1 MSFEAILVG
10 GGLQSALIA
19 LAVLQRHPHARL
31 ALVEREQALGGEH
44 TWSFHAA
51 DLSEQMARVVDPLV
65 VRRWP
70 GHDVAFPG
78 FTRRLEQPYASIS
91 SERLAQVLE
100 GALARAPQA
109 RLLRG
114 VAATRLHGHGV
125 QLASGEW
132 LAGTQVIDAR
142 GPEAGSAR
150 AFQKFVGLELELEGA
165 PERERPLIM
174 DATVAQ
180 HDGFRFVYTLPL
192 TPQRWLIE
200 DTYYSDSPAL
210 DEPLLT
216 GRILDYARAQGL
228 RVARVLRSERGVL
241 PLPLEDA
248 PPALPGDAAP
258 LVAGYRGGWFHPTT
272 GYSLPCAARLAE
284 QVAESWPAPPEPQ
297 QLAALQEEQ
306 RRQARFATLLNR
318 LLFRACA
325 PEQRWRVLE
334 RFYRLPEASIARF
347 YALRTTRADRA
358 RILLGAP
365 PRGVS
370 LGRALVQLAS
380 VTR

>member
-1 MSFEAILVG
+1 MSFEGILVG

-31 ALVEREQALGGEH
+31 ALVEREHALGGVH
-44 TWSFHAA
+44 TWSFHAG
-51 DLSEQMARVVDPLV
+51 DLGEAMARVVEPLV

-70 GHDVAFPG
+70 GYEVAFPG
-78 FTRRLEQPYASIS
+78 LARRLEQPYASIS
-91 SERLAQVLE
+91 SGRLAEVVE
-100 GALARAPQA
+100 AALARAPNA
-109 RLLRG
+109 RLVRG
-114 VAATRLHGHGV
+114 VAATHLHAHGV
-125 QLASGEW
+125 QLATGEW

-142 GPEAGSAR
+142 GPEAGAAQ
-150 AFQKFVGLELELEGA
+150 AFQKFVGLELELMEA
-165 PERERPLIM
+165 PARERPVVM

-192 TPQRWLIE
+192 AAERWLIE

-216 GRILDYARAQGL
+216 RRVLDYARAQGL
-228 RVARVLRSERGVL
+228 RVSRVLRTERGVL
-241 PLPLEDA
+241 PLPLELP
-248 PPALPGDAAP
+248 PPALPGDAGA

-284 QVAESWPAPPEPQ
+284 LVADSWPAAPAPER
-297 QLAALQEEQ
+297 LAALQGEQ
-306 RRQARFATLLNR
+306 REQARFATLLNR

-334 RFYRLPEASIARF
+334 RFYRLPEPSIARF
-347 YALRTTRADRA
+347 YALQTTRADRA

-370 LGRALVQLAS
+370 LGRALVQLAN

>member
-19 LAVLQRHPHARL
+19 LAVLRRHPHARL
-31 ALVEREQALGGEH
+31 ALVEREQQLGGVH
-44 TWSFHAA
+44 TWSFHAG
-51 DLSEQMARVVDPLV
+51 DLGEEMARVVEPLV

-70 GHDVAFPG
+70 GYEVAFPG
-78 FTRRLEQPYASIS
+78 LTRRIEQPYATIS
-91 SERLAQVLE
+91 SERLNQVVE
-100 GALARAPQA
+100 EALTRAPHA

-114 VAATRLHGHGV
+114 VAATGLHAHGV
-125 QLASGEW
+125 ALASGEW
-132 LAGTQVIDAR
+132 LQATQVIDAR
-142 GPEAGSAR
+142 GPEADGAE

-165 PERERPLIM
+165 PARERPLIM

-180 HDGFRFVYTLPL
+180 HDGMRFVYTLPL
-192 TPQRWLIE
+192 DAQRWLIE

-216 GRILDYARAQGL
+216 RRILEYARAQGL
-228 RVARVLRSERGVL
+228 RVGRVLRSERGVL
-241 PLPLEDA
+241 PLPLGE
-248 PPALPGDAAP
+248 PALAPALEAAP

-284 QVAESWPAPPEPQ
+284 LVAHSWPAPPEPQ
-297 QLAALQEEQ
+297 RLAALWAEQ
-306 RRQARFATLLNR
+306 RQQAGFATLLNR

-334 RFYRLPEASIARF
+334 RFHRLPEASIARF

-370 LGRALVQLAS
+370 LGRALVQLAN